1 MSTAENRAK
10 ADLHIFQLEEEFFS
24 NYSSFYTRQSY
35 RNDITQFFQFLEE
48 NYASVKSPQQIERVH
63 VIEFRNFLQE
73 TGGVA
78 AEAAAPKTVARKL
91 ASISSYFDYLTE
103 KGQMK
108 FNPASSVKRPRREV
122 KTPTNALS
130 AVQVREFLSAINTD
144 TAAGVMHKA
153 LLLLFFTTGL
163 RKSEVLNLRR
173 KDFKE
178 MTGFKIIEYRGKGGK
193 LGQKLLHP
201 KCVEALE
208 QYLSF
213 MKSSGREH
221 APQDWLFQP
230 SRNPKDPQNLN
241 KKINPRTVNEI
252 IDHYAKKTGMIS
264 KLCPHSARATFI
276 TELLDAGVD
285 IYKVAQEVN
294 HASVNTTQEY
304 DKRRKQLADSPV
316 LKLRYYDDE
325 KEEKK

>member
-1 MSTAENRAK
+1 MGTALKNEVTRGLK
-10 ADLHIFQLEEEFFS
+10 TFILEKEFFLNYSSHYTRDSYHNDIEKFFLYLEEFFPEIKCPA
-24 NYSSFYTRQSY
+24 
-35 RNDITQFFQFLEE
+35 D
-48 NYASVKSPQQIERVH
+48 IERAH
-63 VIEFRNFLQE
+63 VIEYRNFIQE
-73 TGGVA
+73 TGGIG

-122 KTPTNALS
+122 RTPTNALS
-130 AVQVREFLSAINTD
+130 GPEVRNFIESINTQ
-144 TAAGVMHKA
+144 TPAGVMHKA
-153 LLLLFFTTGL
+153 LLLVFFTTGL

-173 KDFKE
+173 KDYKELTDYKILEFK
-178 MTGFKIIEYRGKGGK
+178 GKGGK

-201 KCVEALE
+201 KCIEALE
-208 QYLSF
+208 NYLNF
-213 MKSSGREH
+213 MKASGKEH
-221 APQDWLFQP
+221 DPNDWLFQP
-230 SRNPKDPQNLN
+230 SRNPKDPSNTN

-252 IDHYAKKTGMIS
+252 IDHYAKKAGIVS

-304 DKRRKQLADSPV
+304 DKRRKKLADSPI
-316 LKLRYYDDE
+316 LKLRYYDDD
-325 KEEKK
+325 K